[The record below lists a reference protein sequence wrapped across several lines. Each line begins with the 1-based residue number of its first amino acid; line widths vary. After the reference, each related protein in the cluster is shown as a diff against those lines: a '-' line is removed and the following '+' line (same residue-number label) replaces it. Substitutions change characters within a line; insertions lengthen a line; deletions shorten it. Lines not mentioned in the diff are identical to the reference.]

1 VIQLHLSQLKERI
14 ELQRTLCD
22 HLEKVAARLR
32 SGEEI
37 SPGEFVNTVMEVI
50 KMSENVEK
58 YYTPEQREYL
68 EQRRREVGEERIR
81 QVEAE
86 WSELMDQVRAEME
99 AGTDPSTERVQ
110 ALARRW
116 MGLVN
121 EFTGGDPGIERS
133 VGNMW
138 RQEET
143 IHGIDTGQMR
153 EMIAYISG
161 AMAASNEGRGL

>member
-1 VIQLHLSQLKERI
+1 M
-14 ELQRTLCD
+14 
-22 HLEKVAARLR
+22 
-32 SGEEI
+32 G
-37 SPGEFVNTVMEVI
+37 
-50 KMSENVEK
+50 
-58 YYTPEQREYL
+58 
-68 EQRRREVGEERIR
+68 
-81 QVEAE
+81 
-86 WSELMDQVRAEME
+86 QVRAEIE

-116 MGLVN
+116 TGLVN

-161 AMAASNEGRGL
+161 AMAASNEGRGS